1 MGEGSG
7 DVLVTHAPVVSS
19 VVGLGLSLA
28 VVAMKAVIAMKA
40 LGTPVVVAGGM
51 PWVMGNSVTTEVT
64 RIGESDAGQRENL

>member
-1 MGEGSG
+1 MDGVVGEGSG

-28 VVAMKAVIAMKA
+28 VVAMKAVIAVKA

-51 PWVMGNSVTTEVT
+51 SISVAWFSLSLNEQL
-64 RIGESDAGQRENL
+64 I

>member
-1 MGEGSG
+1 MRLVDGVVGEGSG

-28 VVAMKAVIAMKA
+28 VVAMKAVIAVKA

-51 PWVMGNSVTTEVT
+51 SISVAWFSLSLNEQL
-64 RIGESDAGQRENL
+64 I

>member
-1 MGEGSG
+1 MRLVDGVVGEGSG

-28 VVAMKAVIAMKA
+28 VVAMKAVIAVKA

-51 PWVMGNSVTTEVT
+51 SVSVAWFRLSLNEQL
-64 RIGESDAGQRENL
+64 I